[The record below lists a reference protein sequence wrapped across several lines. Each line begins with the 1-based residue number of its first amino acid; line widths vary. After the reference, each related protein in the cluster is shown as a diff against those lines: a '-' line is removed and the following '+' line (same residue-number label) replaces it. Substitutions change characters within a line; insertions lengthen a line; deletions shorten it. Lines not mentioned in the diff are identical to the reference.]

1 MATSLQVRWGI
12 VGTAILAAA
21 ALVLFPPAGVGAT
34 PLHAG
39 ALCLVAIAF
48 IATGVVPEHL
58 TALGFFAAAVLL
70 HIAPANVVFT
80 GFVSSALWL
89 VFGGLFIAA
98 GVQKTG
104 LGSRIARSLIRYS
117 GKSYGRILVAA
128 MAASFALMIV
138 MPSVMGRVLIL
149 VPLAAILSDELGY
162 GAGSKGRAGIIAA
175 VIMASFATSGAI
187 LPSNVANMILV
198 GTSQEIFGIKFTYA
212 DWLLYQMPVN
222 GILKAVLIYGVC
234 WKLFREPPKA
244 SARFEERQPWSAAE
258 LRMALI
264 LGAALLVWVTDSW
277 HGLDPG
283 WVGLAA
289 GILTLLPGVGVLE
302 RGAFD
307 RDIAFGPVFF
317 TAGLMGIGKVI
328 SWSGVGD
335 LLGQG
340 ILASAPFTPGAHA
353 LNYGLI
359 FVFSNVLGLVT
370 GQLGATT
377 IITPLADSVA
387 TAGGMPVFAVL
398 MTYVAAYSN
407 IWLPYQTSP
416 TLIGVRMAG
425 MGLSTGAK
433 VMAIS
438 AALYLLILAPLNYL
452 WWEILGLFG

>member
-1 MATSLQVRWGI
+1 MTSLQVRWGI
-12 VGTAILAAA
+12 VGIAILIAAI
-21 ALVLFPPAGVGAT
+21 LTLFPPAGVGAT

-58 TALGFFAAAVLL
+58 TALGFFAVAVLL
-70 HIAPANVVFT
+70 HIAPASVVFT
-80 GFVSSALWL
+80 GFTSSALWL

-117 GKSYGRILVAA
+117 GDSYGRILAAA
-128 MAASFALMIV
+128 MAASFALMIL

-162 GAGSKGRAGIIAA
+162 DEGSKGRAGIIAA

-198 GTSQEIFGIKFTYA
+198 GTAHETFGTRFTYA
-212 DWLLYQMPVN
+212 GWLLYQMPVN
-222 GILKAVLIYGVC
+222 GILKAVLIYVVC
-234 WKLFREPPKA
+234 WRLFRQPPRAKA
-244 SARFEERQPWSAAE
+244 SFEDRQPWTAAE

-264 LGAALLVWVTDSW
+264 LGGALVVWATDTL

-283 WVGLAA
+283 WVGLTA
-289 GILTLLPGVGVLE
+289 GILTTLPGVGVLE

-328 SWSGVGD
+328 AWSGVGG
-335 LLGQG
+335 LLGKG
-340 ILASAPFTPGAHA
+340 VLAIAPFTPGADG

-359 FVFSNVLGLVT
+359 FVFSNLLGLVT

-377 IITPLADSVA
+377 IITPLADNVA
-387 TAGGMPVFAVL
+387 AAGGLPLFAVL

-407 IWLPYQTSP
+407 IWFPYQTSP

-425 MGLSTGAK
+425 MSLFTGAR

-438 AALYLLILAPLNYL
+438 AALYLVILAPLNFL

>member
-1 MATSLQVRWGI
+1 VTSIRVRWGI
-12 VGTAILAAA
+12 VGTAILVA
-21 ALVLFPPAGVGAT
+21 ALLNLFPPAGVGGT

-39 ALCLVAIAF
+39 GLCLVAIAF

-58 TALGFFAAAVLL
+58 TALGFFALAVLL
-70 HIAPANVVFT
+70 HVAPASVVFT
-80 GFVSSALWL
+80 GFTSSALWL

-104 LGSRIARSLIRYS
+104 LGSRIARSLIRHS
-117 GKSYGRILVAA
+117 GDSYGRILAAA
-128 MAASFALMIV
+128 MTASFALMIL

-162 GAGSKGRAGIIAA
+162 AAGSKGRAGIIAA
-175 VIMASFATSGAI
+175 VIMASFATSGGI

-198 GTSQEIFGIKFTYA
+198 GTSQNTFGIHFTYA
-212 DWLLYQMPVN
+212 GWLLYQMPVN
-222 GILKAVLIYGVC
+222 GILKAVLIYAVC
-234 WKLFREPPKA
+234 WKLFRQPPRAKA
-244 SARFEERQPWSAAE
+244 TFEARQPWSAAE
-258 LRMALI
+258 LRMAMI
-264 LGAALLVWVTDSW
+264 LGGALLVWATDSL

-335 LLGQG
+335 LLGKG
-340 ILASAPFTPGAHA
+340 ILTVEPFTAGAHA
-353 LNYGLI
+353 LNYALI
-359 FVFSNVLGLVT
+359 FVFSNLLGLVT

-377 IITPLADSVA
+377 IITPLASKIA
-387 TAGGMPVFAVL
+387 EAGGMPVFAVL

-407 IWLPYQTSP
+407 IWFPYQTSP

-425 MGLSTGAK
+425 MSLFTGAK
-433 VMAIS
+433 VMAAS
-438 AALYLLILAPLNYL
+438 AALYLLILAPLNFL